1 MDRKC
6 RKTRKKSAQE
16 QIAYL
21 RRDFFARF
29 LANMKMP
36 AEVNLHPP
44 SVCWF
49 DPNGHI
55 NHLRVHACMQPH
67 AGMPDRPL
75 IPRLYVNHYALDNPE
90 RIAGRMG
97 WEWRPHNFDGSLR
110 WSFELSLLPD
120 ELADFAPWVV
130 SLAQAHAS
138 KNASMVIVPPYKC
151 HFWNDGKGSILNC
164 RYAWSAAAWRSM
176 KAYEKRNEKCAA

>member
-21 RRDFFARF
+21 RRDFFEHF

-36 AEVNLHPP
+36 AEVNLRPP
-44 SVCWF
+44 MVCWL

-67 AGMPDRPL
+67 AGIPDRPL

-90 RIAGRMG
+90 RIARRMG
-97 WEWRPHNFDGSLR
+97 WPLRPVRIDAPIQ
-110 WSFELSLLPD
+110 WSFELSLLPNQ
-120 ELADFAPWVV
+120 LTDFAPWIV
-130 SLAQAHAS
+130 SLAQAHAANDS
-138 KNASMVIVPPYKC
+138 SMVMAPPHKC
-151 HFWNDGKGSILNC
+151 HFWNDREGGILAC
-164 RYAWSAAAWRSM
+164 RYAWSAAAWRRM
-176 KAYEKRNEKCAA
+176 KACEKRNEKCAA